1 MQRFPSVIFR
11 SSCSWRIRPVQ
22 VNAIMESVLLGHQ
35 GLLTLST
42 VHVHGIRITIPQFN
56 GQKQMAL
63 KVMITSDPSPVGRYA
78 LSSILF

>member
-11 SSCSWRIRPVQ
+11 SSCSWRISPVQ

-35 GLLTLST
+35 SLLTST

-56 GQKQMAL
+56 GQKNMAL
-63 KVMITSDPSPVGRYA
+63 TVMITSDPPVGRYA
-78 LSSILF
+78 LSSILI